1 MAAEVEGPGIDWFAA
16 QPYDGWGKARRSDC
30 PVIASEE
37 IAMGPGTT
45 YQITAWK
52 DADAVLR
59 DDKTFA
65 SFINMQHIGEFM
77 GELIV
82 GMDGDEHRTYRNLVA
97 KAFRASQLD
106 KWDETLVR
114 PIINELLDAI
124 APLGHADL
132 VEAVTSRYPIQ
143 VICGIAGVPL

>member
-16 QPYDGWGKARRSDC
+16 QPYDGWGKARRSEC

-97 KAFRASQLD
+97 KAFARRSSTSGTRRSYARSSTSCSTRSRRSATPISSKRSPRAI
-106 KWDETLVR
+106 R
-114 PIINELLDAI
+114 
-124 APLGHADL
+124 
-132 VEAVTSRYPIQ
+132 SR
-143 VICGIAGVPL
+143 